1 MAEFVSLDK
10 DLPRK
15 MVTQGLEIYFKYTG
29 QPMTCYRCGSS
40 EHMVKSCPKQR
51 SRFQHIRVEERIL
64 PGPPNPPEPQ
74 DSAMETTVAS
84 SENSTGE
91 ALSSTPL
98 LFSTPASGDNPSQ
111 PQSFASVTASCPD
124 PSLTSA
130 SRELFESR
138 KRPPPPRPRK
148 KLRNPR
154 PKDNA

>member
-138 KRPPPPRPRK
+138 KRPPPPVPGK
-148 KLRNPR
+148 S
-154 PKDNA
+154 